1 MTLPGSNPLLQLQDD
16 DDDDLFDDE
25 EDFER
30 EDADQE
36 EDADESDVD
45 DEDDD
50 NGEDGTWYVRPDGSG
65 RGRTLTSDNEL
76 PTLAPS

>member
-1 MTLPGSNPLLQLQDD
+1 MTFPGSDPLLHLQDD

-30 EDADQE
+30 EDADDE
-36 EDADESDVD
+36 EDADDNDEED
-45 DEDDD
+45 DEDA
-50 NGEDGTWYVRPDGSG
+50 EDGTWYVRPDGSW
-65 RGRTLTSDNEL
+65 RERTLTSDNEL